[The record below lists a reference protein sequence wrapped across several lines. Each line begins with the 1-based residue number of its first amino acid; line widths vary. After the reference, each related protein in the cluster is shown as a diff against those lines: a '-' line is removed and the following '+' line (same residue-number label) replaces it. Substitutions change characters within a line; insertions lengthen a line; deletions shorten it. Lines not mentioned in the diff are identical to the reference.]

1 MWQQTFTLTLS
12 FTLSPFQP
20 TSLGELF
27 VLDKNALFL
36 LALKEAGIG
45 P

>member
-1 MWQQTFTLTLS
+1 MWQQTFTLTTS
-12 FTLSPFQP
+12 FTRSPFQP
-20 TSLGELF
+20 TPLRELF

-36 LALKEAGIG
+36 LALKEAGIR